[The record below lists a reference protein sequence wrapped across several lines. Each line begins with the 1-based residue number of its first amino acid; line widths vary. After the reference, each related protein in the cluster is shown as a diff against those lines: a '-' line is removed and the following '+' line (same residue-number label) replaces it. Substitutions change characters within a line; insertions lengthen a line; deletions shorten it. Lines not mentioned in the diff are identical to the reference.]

1 MKVTKGSLDEL
12 LSKTVEHIKEIVL
25 ENRKSNKRTSIVLSG
40 GISPI
45 PLYCNL
51 ALGIHD
57 WSDIDIFLGDERC
70 YGEFHERSNRK
81 MIIDTLISR
90 VDISPDNV
98 YFPITLESYDDMCD
112 DYEKRISNYLEN
124 RNFDIMLLGVGDDG
138 NILSCSSTEEL
149 EQSGPNYFN
158 KKKIKGEERLSA
170 TVSVLNKVDN
180 VIVFVPGE
188 HKKRIMR
195 KVLVRF
201 ENETYAALALKKL
214 NCNLTWY
221 IS

>member
-1 MKVTKGSLDEL
+1 MKITKGSLDEL
-12 LSKTVEHIKEIVL
+12 LSKTVEQIKEIVF
-25 ENRKSNKRTSIVLSG
+25 ENRKKNRRTSIVLSG

-81 MIIDTLISR
+81 MIDNALISR
-90 VDISPDNV
+90 VDIDPANV
-98 YFPITLESYDDMCD
+98 NFPTTLETYEEMCE
-112 DYEKRISNYLEN
+112 DYEKRVSDFLSE

-149 EQSGPNYFN
+149 ENSGPNYFN
-158 KKKIKGEERLSA
+158 KQKIKGEERMSA

-201 ENETYAALALKKL
+201 EDETFAALSLKKL
-214 NCNLTWY
+214 DCNLTWY